1 MIKEREPT
9 ASAALVLDLFDGLD
23 AYNLINSDDL
33 KRLKIKREQF
43 MDVEQRFPV
52 TLIHELWQ
60 CAREKNPPSNIGLC
74 IGCNVNPVAKGI
86 LAHLISQSDNLKDAL
101 DLFHDKSALMS
112 EAEKIHYTEKNNQ
125 LKIKYQF
132 LNPDHHHKYAIER
145 SLSIALTWCRHL
157 TGNPCIP
164 IKCGFRHSQT
174 EYLAEYI
181 KMFGPNVLFNQSEDY
196 LLFDA
201 SLLKLPLKNTNP
213 YLKAILLKQ
222 AQRIESRLYE
232 KPLLSAR
239 VSEIIEK
246 NLSSQTVNIHSVSR
260 ELNMSR
266 QTLHRKLKAE
276 KTHFTHLLTQIRKE
290 KALHF
295 LNKTNL
301 QMDMISEQLGFEEPS
316 AFFKAFKGWFN
327 TTPKNY
333 KNTSLTQPQ
342 PTDH

>member
-1 MIKEREPT
+1 MIKERQPT

-23 AYNLINSDDL
+23 AYNLISLDDL
-33 KRLKIKREQF
+33 KRLNIKREQF

-60 CAREKNPPSNIGLC
+60 CARKKNPPSNLGLC
-74 IGCNVNPVAKGI
+74 IGRNVNPMAKGI

-101 DLFHDKSALMS
+101 DLFHNKSALMS
-112 EAEKIHYTEKNNQ
+112 EAEKIHYIEKDNQ

-132 LNPDHHHKYAIER
+132 SNPSHHHKYAIER

-157 TGNPCIP
+157 TGDACIP
-164 IKCGFRHSQT
+164 IKCSFRHSQT
-174 EYLAEYI
+174 EHLADY
-181 KMFGPNVLFNQSEDY
+181 KNMFGPNVVFNQSEDY

-201 SLLKLPLKNTNP
+201 RLLKLPLKNTNP

-222 AQRIESRLYE
+222 AQRIESKLYE
-232 KPLLSAR
+232 KPLLSAK
-239 VSEIIEK
+239 VSEIIEQ
-246 NLSSQTVNIHSVSR
+246 NLSSQTVCVHSVSR
-260 ELNMSR
+260 QLNMSR

-276 KTHFTHLLTQIRKE
+276 KTHFTQLLTKIRKE
-290 KALHF
+290 KALHY

-301 QMDMISEQLGFEEPS
+301 QMDIISENLGFEEPS

-333 KNTSLTQPQ
+333 KNTSLTQPAH
-342 PTDH
+342 TDN